1 MAPLKKYF
9 SGQEKPP
16 SFRVTT
22 CQKCVR
28 TNDIENVG
36 KTSRHAT
43 FFEMLGN
50 FSFGDYFKNEAI
62 NWAWE
67 FVTQVLNLPEEKLF
81 VTVYKDDD
89 ETFEIWQKNIDAEK
103 IFKMDKEDNFWEIG
117 ERLFTF

>member
-1 MAPLKKYF
+1 MIL
-9 SGQEKPP
+9 
-16 SFRVTT
+16 
-22 CQKCVR
+22 
-28 TNDIENVG
+28 
-36 KTSRHAT
+36 KTSGKRHGMQL